1 MPENTT
7 EERPPQLD
15 NVRDNA
21 TQEDLRMN
29 TYWKYTKSV
38 CAQMILL
45 CQSRKKNNRRYKNSN
60 MKSLIFFIIGFALAL
75 AVLFLWNLQYFRQ
88 RRKKRKEELQEHP
101 ERKTSAT
108 KIIIFSILATYYIA
122 FAVGVWVVVTK
133 DFYQLSVLLTF
144 VGGVT
149 AAAVAFYCWKAKAEN
164 LLKIKAAYPELSG
177 TLSDFSSMT
186 Q

>member
-1 MPENTT
+1 
-7 EERPPQLD
+7 
-15 NVRDNA
+15 
-21 TQEDLRMN
+21 
-29 TYWKYTKSV
+29 
-38 CAQMILL
+38 
-45 CQSRKKNNRRYKNSN
+45 

-164 LLKIKAAYPELSG
+164 IIKIKQGYPEETKDISVDLNNINI
-177 TLSDFSSMT
+177 
-186 Q
+186 

>member
-1 MPENTT
+1 
-7 EERPPQLD
+7 
-15 NVRDNA
+15 
-21 TQEDLRMN
+21 
-29 TYWKYTKSV
+29 
-38 CAQMILL
+38 
-45 CQSRKKNNRRYKNSN
+45 

-133 DFYQLSVLLTF
+133 VRWRGNCCRSSVLLLESK
-144 VGGVT
+144 GR
-149 AAAVAFYCWKAKAEN
+149 KPAEN
-164 LLKIKAAYPELSG
+164 QSCIPGVVRHAV
-177 TLSDFSSMT
+177 
-186 Q
+186 

>member
-1 MPENTT
+1 MEFTVFQT
-7 EERPPQLD
+7 AQEEEKRRVAGTPG
-15 NVRDNA
+15 
-21 TQEDLRMN
+21 
-29 TYWKYTKSV
+29 
-38 CAQMILL
+38 
-45 CQSRKKNNRRYKNSN
+45 KKDQRNKNHY
-60 MKSLIFFIIGFALAL
+60 L
-75 AVLFLWNLQYFRQ
+75 
-88 RRKKRKEELQEHP
+88 
-101 ERKTSAT
+101 
-108 KIIIFSILATYYIA
+108 SILATYYIA

>member
-1 MPENTT
+1 
-7 EERPPQLD
+7 
-15 NVRDNA
+15 
-21 TQEDLRMN
+21 
-29 TYWKYTKSV
+29 
-38 CAQMILL
+38 
-45 CQSRKKNNRRYKNSN
+45 

-133 DFYQLSVLLTF
+133 VLPVISPFDVRWRGNCCRSSVLLLESK
-144 VGGVT
+144 GR
-149 AAAVAFYCWKAKAEN
+149 KPAEN
-164 LLKIKAAYPELSG
+164 QSCIPGVVRHAV
-177 TLSDFSSMT
+177 
-186 Q
+186 

>member
-1 MPENTT
+1 
-7 EERPPQLD
+7 
-15 NVRDNA
+15 
-21 TQEDLRMN
+21 
-29 TYWKYTKSV
+29 
-38 CAQMILL
+38 
-45 CQSRKKNNRRYKNSN
+45 

-108 KIIIFSILATYYIA
+108 KIIIFIA

>member
-1 MPENTT
+1 
-7 EERPPQLD
+7 
-15 NVRDNA
+15 
-21 TQEDLRMN
+21 MN
-29 TYWKYTKSV
+29 TPV
-38 CAQMILL
+38 DENELL
-45 CQSRKKNNRRYKNSN
+45 SIEQLCDR
-60 MKSLIFFIIGFALAL
+60 LFI
-75 AVLFLWNLQYFRQ
+75 
-88 RRKKRKEELQEHP
+88 
-101 ERKTSAT
+101 SAT

>member
-1 MPENTT
+1 MYAHKRLCFDKAGRKTIGG
-7 EERPPQLD
+7 
-15 NVRDNA
+15 
-21 TQEDLRMN
+21 
-29 TYWKYTKSV
+29 TKQQHEKFNIFYHWICTGISSAFFMEFTV
-38 CAQMILL
+38 FQTAQ
-45 CQSRKKNNRRYKNSN
+45 
-60 MKSLIFFIIGFALAL
+60 
-75 AVLFLWNLQYFRQ
+75 
-88 RRKKRKEELQEHP
+88 EELQEHP

>member
-1 MPENTT
+1 
-7 EERPPQLD
+7 
-15 NVRDNA
+15 
-21 TQEDLRMN
+21 
-29 TYWKYTKSV
+29 
-38 CAQMILL
+38 
-45 CQSRKKNNRRYKNSN
+45 
-60 MKSLIFFIIGFALAL
+60 MKSLIFFIIGFALAF
-75 AVLFLWNLQYFRQ
+75 AVLFLCNLPHFR
-88 RRKKRKEELQEHP
+88 RLRKKRKEELQEHP
-101 ERKTSAT
+101 ERKTGAT

-122 FAVGVWVVVTK
+122 FGVGVWVVVAK

-164 LLKIKAAYPELSG
+164 LLKIKVAYPELSG

>member
-1 MPENTT
+1 MEFTVFQT
-7 EERPPQLD
+7 AQEE
-15 NVRDNA
+15 
-21 TQEDLRMN
+21 E
-29 TYWKYTKSV
+29 K
-38 CAQMILL
+38 
-45 CQSRKKNNRRYKNSN
+45 RRVA
-60 MKSLIFFIIGFALAL
+60 GT
-75 AVLFLWNLQYFRQ
+75 
-88 RRKKRKEELQEHP
+88 P

>member
-1 MPENTT
+1 
-7 EERPPQLD
+7 
-15 NVRDNA
+15 
-21 TQEDLRMN
+21 
-29 TYWKYTKSV
+29 
-38 CAQMILL
+38 
-45 CQSRKKNNRRYKNSN
+45 

-144 VGGVT
+144 VGGNCCRSSVLLLES
-149 AAAVAFYCWKAKAEN
+149 KGRKPAEN
-164 LLKIKAAYPELSG
+164 QSCIPGVVRHAV
-177 TLSDFSSMT
+177 
-186 Q
+186 